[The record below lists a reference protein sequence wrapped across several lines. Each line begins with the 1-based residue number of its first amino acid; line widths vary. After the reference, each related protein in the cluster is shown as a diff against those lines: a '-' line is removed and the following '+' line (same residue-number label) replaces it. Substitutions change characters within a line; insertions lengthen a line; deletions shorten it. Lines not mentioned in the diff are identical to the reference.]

1 MSTLERRIANSFLI
15 GAGFGLLAGLLWAPK
30 PGKETRDRLQRGADD
45 GLAYLR
51 EEAERVRA
59 DSDSWL
65 NRLQSLFCGSRTSRP
80 D

>member
-1 MSTLERRIANSFLI
+1 MITPERRIVNSFMI

-30 PGKETRDRLQRGADD
+30 PGKETRDQFQRGADD

-59 DSDSWL
+59 NADSWL
-65 NRLQSLFCGSRTSRP
+65 TRLKSLFCGSRTSRP